1 MTQDAS
7 LAHRFQA
14 GLTDLMA
21 QVRDYLGIGNKVR
34 RAPVTDVAE
43 LARFIETRSSF
54 IAQTSLYGYLRTRA
68 GMRYPALFDE
78 DPFVVS
84 INIAK
89 WHLWLACVSDLTV
102 FSGGLVARRSGLS
115 NEQVR
120 HLMQGVLDSVL
131 AGTGVPDEADDE
143 FPAHAG
149 RVRARIDLTHWHG
162 VEDGDGCFHES
173 PAALVRWAPVMQN
186 LKDLDEEIVRNSVR
200 FHWQEV
206 RRELRKYLDA
216 GAIVAG
222 ASPG

>member
-1 MTQDAS
+1 
-7 LAHRFQA
+7 
-14 GLTDLMA
+14 
-21 QVRDYLGIGNKVR
+21 
-34 RAPVTDVAE
+34 
-43 LARFIETRSSF
+43 
-54 IAQTSLYGYLRTRA
+54 
-68 GMRYPALFDE
+68 MRYPALFDE

-102 FSGGLVARRSGLS
+102 FSGGLLARRSGLS

-131 AGTGVPDEADDE
+131 AGTGVPDEADAE
-143 FPAHAG
+143 FPEHAG
-149 RVRARIDLTHWHG
+149 RVRSRIGLTHWHG

-173 PAALVRWAPVMQN
+173 PSALVRWAPVMQN

-206 RRELRKYLDA
+206 RRELRKHLDV

-222 ASPG
+222 ASPD